1 MSGWDLA
8 QYKPKAMRKAVAAG
22 AVYWFAVEGDIPK
35 NLHELLCFKPLSD
48 DTQDQK
54 DGFGLMLPAAWQ
66 AV

>member
-1 MSGWDLA
+1 
-8 QYKPKAMRKAVAAG
+8 
-22 AVYWFAVEGDIPK
+22 
-35 NLHELLCFKPLSD
+35 LSD

>member
-1 MSGWDLA
+1 MF
-8 QYKPKAMRKAVAAG
+8 G
-22 AVYWFAVEGDIPK
+22 AEFSDGRHIQGRRMEHGGGAVEGDIPK